1 MRKRSRAILVGLVLL
16 LIAGCGSSS
25 SSVAPGDHADGTPG
39 AGTSGRSPSES
50 FPRLDVYL
58 PLIDDLA
65 GGHGDT
71 LFVRSDICRG
81 ADEPVEKEKS
91 PCDRFTEAEQAEIAQ
106 AFPEWK
112 QVRFYSR
119 YEDIPKAEQPI
130 NHEGNVYVWVGP
142 LNEHGGDEY
151 WIGAGMA
158 CGALC
163 GGGGTFVMRLEGGS
177 WASLGHAPGTGV
189 WIS

>member
-1 MRKRSRAILVGLVLL
+1 MRDRSRAIVVGFALL

-39 AGTSGRSPSES
+39 TSDTSPSES
-50 FPRLDVYL
+50 FSRLDVYL
-58 PLIDDLA
+58 PLLDDLA
-65 GGHGDT
+65 GDHGDT

-81 ADEPVEKEKS
+81 AEDVTGGEEP
-91 PCDRFTEAEQAEIAQ
+91 PCDDRFTEAEQAEIAQ
-106 AFPEWK
+106 AFPDWK
-112 QVRFYSR
+112 QVRFFTR

-142 LNEHGGDEY
+142 LDEHGHDEY

-158 CGALC
+158 CGGLC
-163 GGGGTFVMRLEGGS
+163 GGGGTFVMRLEDGS
-177 WASLGHAPGTGV
+177 WASQGHAPGTGV